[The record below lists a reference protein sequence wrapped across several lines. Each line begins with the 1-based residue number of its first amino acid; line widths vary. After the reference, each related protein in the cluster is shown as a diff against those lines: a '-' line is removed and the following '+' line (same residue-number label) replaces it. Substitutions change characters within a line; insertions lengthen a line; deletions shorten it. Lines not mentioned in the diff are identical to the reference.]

1 MGIRIKKAECILIV
15 LLISAKIIGQS
26 KVTEIKKYAFN
37 QCVILNYRKIDSIF
51 YNKLNDASTVQF
63 SVRGNFIEDS
73 NLIKNIIDYT
83 VLKTSNYYSQK
94 NNLHFETGDKNI
106 IFCNCFDF
114 YESQELDKFIKK
126 LLKK

>member
-1 MGIRIKKAECILIV
+1 M

-37 QCVILNYRKIDSIF
+37 QCVILNYSKIDSIF

-94 NNLHFETGDKNI
+94 NNLHLRQEIKILFFVI
-106 IFCNCFDF
+106 VLIFMNPRNWIN
-114 YESQELDKFIKK
+114 S
-126 LLKK
+126 